1 MCRGENHAAFCFKDF
16 ISEGISVGGRMDL
29 RIYLICV
36 AFTVALMVLF
46 VFINFPYYRITY
58 GSKAG
63 RIATRTIFL
72 NTLAIFIGWAPVVY
86 FWPEFSL
93 KYLLPFA
100 CTLGAL
106 GCVGSRFL
114 YTEIIPEELAKTMLE
129 IIERRAMGS
138 RGDDT
143 NKTTEK

>member
-1 MCRGENHAAFCFKDF
+1 MEIKT
-16 ISEGISVGGRMDL
+16 
-29 RIYLICV
+29 YLICV

-46 VFINFPYYRITY
+46 VLINFPYYKITY
-58 GSKAG
+58 GSRAG
-63 RIATRTIFL
+63 KIAIRTVSL
-72 NTLAIFIGWAPVVY
+72 NTLAILIGWAPVVY

-114 YTEIIPEELAKTMLE
+114 YTEIIPEELAKTMIE
-129 IIERRAMGS
+129 IIERRTQEGFRKEDA
-138 RGDDT
+138 

>member
-1 MCRGENHAAFCFKDF
+1 ME
-16 ISEGISVGGRMDL
+16 I

-36 AFTVALMVLF
+36 AFTTALMVLF
-46 VFINFPYYRITY
+46 VFINFPYYKITY
-58 GSKAG
+58 GIRAG
-63 RIATRTIFL
+63 KIAIRTVFL

-129 IIERRAMGS
+129 IIERKAASGS
-138 RGDDT
+138 KGEDL
-143 NKTTEK
+143 NKSTEK

>member
-1 MCRGENHAAFCFKDF
+1 ME
-16 ISEGISVGGRMDL
+16 I

-36 AFTVALMVLF
+36 AFTTALMVLF
-46 VFINFPYYRITY
+46 VFINFPYYKITY
-58 GSKAG
+58 GIRAG
-63 RIATRTIFL
+63 KIAIRTVFL

-114 YTEIIPEELAKTMLE
+114 YTKIIPEELAKTMLE
-129 IIERRAMGS
+129 IIERKSASGS
-138 RGDDT
+138 KGEDL
-143 NKTTEK
+143 NKSTEK

>member
-1 MCRGENHAAFCFKDF
+1 
-16 ISEGISVGGRMDL
+16 MDVKT
-29 RIYLICV
+29 YLICV

-58 GSKAG
+58 GSRAG
-63 RIATRTIFL
+63 RIAIRTILL

-86 FWPEFSL
+86 FWAEFSL

-129 IIERRAMGS
+129 IIERRAGAS
-138 RGDDT
+138 KEKDIT
-143 NKTTEK
+143 KSTEK